1 MFRSWLKNDNPI
13 YWIGGKPGSGKS
25 TIMKYIFNN
34 YQDLGVQTDED
45 SPRKHI
51 RVGFFFHD
59 RGSHFQKS
67 FEGLLYTVLH
77 QILVQERRLI
87 RVISHI
93 FTRIRAIKSKGV
105 RLEWPI
111 EALSEALD
119 CIIKQNSVSANVYL
133 FLDALDEYGGS
144 PNEIVS
150 FIKNLAYPSGK
161 FMTRIKICFSSRI
174 WNVFVDEFQGCPGFK
189 IHEKTLPDIL
199 AYINGNFG
207 GNRSITRL
215 EADESERK
223 KMEELK
229 TALVAKAEGVFLWVK
244 LVVHEL
250 LEACTEGA
258 TVVELLEGLA
268 SFPGELE
275 ALYIHIVKRIPGK
288 FRLEAYAM
296 LEIVLRSE
304 FPIKEYD
311 FWLAVLCSSCQTIDD
326 CKARISVPENSLPKK
341 PNKHEGNTSQ
351 ENALTNIAGSK
362 DQRQRRIKSRCGG
375 LIEILEVRGLE
386 EPITVSV
393 QFMHQTVK
401 DFVSKPG
408 FRMLI
413 TEEDNESAEN
423 GYSYLAKYAIT
434 QLDSKRQTLK
444 EINLTYL
451 HSIPPW
457 FSYLRY
463 GSRSESTTGLSQ
475 THLIDSSSHAFHPK
489 RHPQEVY
496 GLFDSAMTFA
506 IVMNLQIYVD
516 SVLRTN
522 PSKFE
527 KYMGHGQ
534 TNFCSYLHTI
544 VRAAAE
550 QDVYTPST
558 QSYNAVQA
566 MRELD
571 DLSDMANLL
580 LEHKANPKALYLGK
594 TPFQMLFSDYYEGY
608 CGETNIIDQKVVN
621 LAETFLK
628 HGQDANVTIR
638 GTTYTGERSMKL
650 KALHIADTRLAQVL
664 LDYGADVNGLDQ
676 NRETPLDIAFGDSG
690 NLWEKG
696 KDSGIPA
703 EGYKLILLL
712 LNHGGCITKTRKRNH
727 DVFLRN
733 FFLAYP
739 LHSIDPRIKDPPVL
753 ELREVPRRSRTS
765 SERSSPLTPSH
776 SGNLSAVRTA
786 MHNQNLPAVIHDV
799 SSRPSPYI
807 TLRPS
812 IFLDPSIHSSAEPL
826 DERANPLSP
835 QLKQRFRDA
844 IPRFFKRAR

>member
-1 MFRSWLKNDNPI
+1 
-13 YWIGGKPGSGKS
+13 
-25 TIMKYIFNN
+25 MKYIFNN
-34 YQDLGVQTDED
+34 YQKLGVQKDKN
-45 SPRKHI
+45 SHRKHI

-59 RGSHFQKS
+59 RGSHLQKS

-87 RVISHI
+87 RRISHI
-93 FTRIRAIKSKGV
+93 FTRIRAIKSMGA
-105 RLEWPI
+105 RQEWPT

-119 CIIKQNSVSANVYL
+119 FIIKQNSIPIDVYL

-144 PNEIVS
+144 PSEIVS
-150 FIKNLAYPSGK
+150 FIKSLVYSDGK
-161 FMTRIKICFSSRI
+161 FMTTIKICFSSRL
-174 WNVFVDEFQGCPGFK
+174 WNIFVDEFQVCPGFK

-207 GNRSITRL
+207 SNHSIIRL
-215 EADESERK
+215 ETDESEGE
-223 KMEELK
+223 KMKELK

-244 LVVHEL
+244 LVVEDL

-258 TVVELLEGLA
+258 TVIELLEGLA

-296 LEIVLRSE
+296 LEIVLRSD
-304 FPIKEYD
+304 FPMEEYD

-326 CKARISVPENSLPKK
+326 CKARIGVSKNILP
-341 PNKHEGNTSQ
+341 NESDRDRGNTSQ
-351 ENALTNIAGSK
+351 EHALTSLAGSK

-375 LIEILEVRGLE
+375 LIELSEVRESGE
-386 EPITVSV
+386 SITVSV

-413 TEEDNESAEN
+413 TEEENESAEN
-423 GYSYLAKYAIT
+423 GYSYLAKYGIT

-444 EINLTYL
+444 KTDLNKPV
-451 HSIPPW
+451 SIPLW
-457 FSYLRY
+457 FPYLRY
-463 GSRSESTTGLSQ
+463 ASRSESTTGLSQ
-475 THLIDSSSHAFHPK
+475 KRLIDSSLHAFHPK

-516 SVLRTN
+516 MVLRTN
-522 PSKFE
+522 LSKFE
-527 KYMGHGQ
+527 SNMGHGQ
-534 TNFCSYLHTI
+534 TNLCTYLHTL
-544 VRAAAE
+544 VRAATK
-550 QDVYTPST
+550 QDLYTLSLKYGSKFDLPPA
-558 QSYNAVQA
+558 Q
-566 MRELD
+566 ELD

-580 LEHKANPKALYLGK
+580 FEHKANSEALYLGK
-594 TPFQMLFSDYYEGY
+594 TPFQMLFSEYYEGY
-608 CGETNIIDQKVVN
+608 CGEINSIDQKVVN

-638 GTTYTGERSMKL
+638 GTTYTGETSMKF

-664 LDYGADVNGLDQ
+664 LNYGADVNALDQ

-690 NLWEKG
+690 NLWEKE
-696 KDSGIPA
+696 KASGIPA

-712 LNHGGCITKTRKRNH
+712 LNHGGCITKMRKRNH
-727 DVFLRN
+727 GIFLKN
-733 FFLAYP
+733 FSLAYP
-739 LHSIDPRIKDPPVL
+739 LHLIDPRIKDPPVL
-753 ELREVPRRSRTS
+753 ELREVPRRSLIA
-765 SERSSPLTPSH
+765 SERSSPLASSH
-776 SGNLSAVRTA
+776 SRDLSAITAA
-786 MHNQNLPAVIHDV
+786 MHNPNLSTSSTISIIPELAQVRIASQPSIMIHDV
-799 SSRPSPYI
+799 STSPSPDI

-812 IFLDPSIHSSAEPL
+812 VSPDPPIHSSVEQL
-826 DERANPLSP
+826 DEGVNPLSSRVER
-835 QLKQRFRDA
+835 RFRNS
-844 IPRFFKRAR
+844 IPRFFKRTR